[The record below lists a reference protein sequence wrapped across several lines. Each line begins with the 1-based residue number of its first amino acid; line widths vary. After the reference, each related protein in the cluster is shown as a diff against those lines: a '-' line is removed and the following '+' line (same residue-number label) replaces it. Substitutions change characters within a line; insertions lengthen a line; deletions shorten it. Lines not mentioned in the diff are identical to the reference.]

1 MGVYMGVFNL
11 FIVLPQIVMSLV
23 VPQIYE
29 NILGKDPL
37 NVVLLG
43 GFVMLIAAFS
53 VLIVKDVGAANIDT
67 TVPSASAV
75 AGAEN

>member
-1 MGVYMGVFNL
+1 
-11 FIVLPQIVMSLV
+11 MSLI

-53 VLIVKDVGAANIDT
+53 VLIVKDVGAGNIDT

-75 AGAEN
+75 AGSE